1 MKSFDESSL
10 KISTMTITA
19 SLNVFVD
26 LDVLYNSIDI
36 ADENTDGFTYAEY
49 GKKNE
54 PNIFCK
60 GFHKKLTIARRKK
73 KIGKRFD
80 NQITVIIKNKVDNI
94 IESTNIKIFKNGNL
108 QLAGVKN
115 ETHGSK
121 VLNFVVAFFQEQSL
135 KNQIVDFIEN
145 IKITNYKIQL
155 INSDFRV
162 GFNIKREKLFKII
175 QNEYKNI
182 YSSYEPCIYP
192 GVKIQYTND
201 KKSTK
206 KTTIAVFRSGCVI
219 VTGAQKLED
228 TESAYNF
235 IKQLLIDNKNNIEM
249 NQLLSETN
257 EDTTKI
263 IKKIKQRNIILPEGY
278 VLENHII

>member
-1 MKSFDESSL
+1 MKSFEESSL

-26 LDVLYNSIDI
+26 LDILYNSIII
-36 ADENTDGFTYAEY
+36 AEENKDGFTYVEY
-49 GKKNE
+49 GKKSE

-80 NQITVIIKNKVDNI
+80 NQITVIIKNEVNSI

-108 QLAGVKN
+108 QMAGIKN
-115 ETHGSK
+115 EKHGNR
-121 VLNFVVAFFQEQSL
+121 VLDFIVDFFKNQSL
-135 KNQIVDFIEN
+135 QNQIVDFIDK
-145 IKITNYKIQL
+145 IQITNYKIQL
-155 INSDFRV
+155 INSDFRI

-175 QNEYKNI
+175 QNDYKNI

-192 GVKIQYTND
+192 GVKIQYTANE
-201 KKSTK
+201 KCIK

-219 VTGAQKLED
+219 VTGAQRLED
-228 TESAYNF
+228 TEAAYNF
-235 IKQLLIDNKNNIEM
+235 IKKLLEDNKNNIEM
-249 NQLLSETN
+249 NQMKTEA
-257 EDTTKI
+257 EDTTKVT
-263 IKKIKQRNIILPEGY
+263 KKIKQRTIILPEGY
-278 VLENHII
+278 VLENHVI